1 MSFILQ
7 SRKKLRVE
15 NRLGLH
21 IAPAAMIVKLLTQY
35 PNVSVLVRNS
45 DEQVDARSVM
55 GLIMLEARKN
65 SELLFIAVEKENRQK
80 KIASN
85 LIDVAQK
92 IIINNKIKDVH
103 VSINDDNRVC
113 QKIIENKGY
122 VFMQTIVLYN
132 KKMKL
137 YVKCL

>member
-1 MSFILQ
+1 MSFVLQ

-65 SELLFIAVEKENRQK
+65 SELLFMLEGGSLADHQELLR
-80 KIASN
+80 
-85 LIDVAQK
+85 
-92 IIINNKIKDVH
+92 
-103 VSINDDNRVC
+103 
-113 QKIIENKGY
+113 
-122 VFMQTIVLYN
+122 
-132 KKMKL
+132 KL
-137 YVKCL
+137 SDLFRSKFAEE

>member
-1 MSFILQ
+1 MSFVLQ

-21 IAPAAMIVKLLTQY
+21 IAPAAMIVKLLTQF

-65 SELLFIAVEKENRQK
+65 SELLFLLEGGSLSDHQDLLR
-80 KIASN
+80 
-85 LIDVAQK
+85 
-92 IIINNKIKDVH
+92 
-103 VSINDDNRVC
+103 
-113 QKIIENKGY
+113 
-122 VFMQTIVLYN
+122 
-132 KKMKL
+132 KL
-137 YVKCL
+137 SDLFRSKFSEE